1 MQRLRRLSRRR
12 EVRAE
17 AGVLLV
23 DGPVLLGEALDA
35 GLELQQVL
43 VEASAD
49 DGDPSHPIAEARRRG
64 VPVATVQDG
73 VLAKVLDLVTPQR
86 VVAVAVRPESSL
98 DDVLADAG
106 DRGRPVVV
114 LVNIQDPGNAG
125 TVVRVAEAAGAAG
138 VVLCD
143 HSVDPWNPKAVRAA
157 AGSSFRVPV
166 VEAADAT
173 EVVQRCAEAGIRVV
187 ATAGDGGGSP
197 EATDLG
203 SAFALLVGNEAHGLS
218 DELVA
223 LALTSVS
230 VPMDGR
236 VESLNAAVAGAAVLF
251 DAARQRRVA
260 SSSETVSEPAHVV
273 GHNVPDVPDVP
284 DRRVPDD
291 AGRTDAS

>member
-35 GLELQQVL
+35 GLELQQVF
-43 VEASAD
+43 VEAAAVD
-49 DGDPSHPIAEARRRG
+49 ADPSHPIAEARRRG
-64 VPVATVQDG
+64 VAVATVQDG

-98 DDVLADAG
+98 DDVLADAV

-114 LVNIQDPGNAG
+114 LVTIQDPGNAG
-125 TVVRVAEAAGAAG
+125 TLVRVAEAAGAAG

-166 VEAADAT
+166 VEAADADH
-173 EVVQRCAEAGIRVV
+173 VVQQCRDLGVPVI
-187 ATAGDGGGSP
+187 ATVGDGGTAP
-197 EATDLG
+197 EGAALG

-223 LALTSVS
+223 LASTSVS
-230 VPMDGR
+230 VPMDGS

-251 DAARQRRVA
+251 DASRQRRVA
-260 SSSETVSEPAHVV
+260 SPSETVSEPAHAV
-273 GHNVPDVPDVP
+273 GHNVPDVSEG
-284 DRRVPDD
+284 RVPDV